1 MKTMNNK
8 AVNDSNTSAIL
19 YGLLGAMA
27 AKGKRL
33 ETGIAFAL
41 AAPYLDELGM
51 EIERQCQE
59 AFRREILSGIFTS
72 TSAAPKQIGDKNGVV
87 VEAGNLSAYKA
98 EAIAEV
104 DNRWRE
110 ILVHP
115 SVVLLLGKRGS
126 GKSALG
132 YRLLELFRFGLTPY
146 VLGVPTQGRKLLPE
160 WVGIAQGLDE
170 IPAKSIVLVDEAYL
184 RYHSKES
191 LSPAS
196 REMSRILNLSRQRDQ
211 TFIFVT
217 QEARQVDKNI
227 ASSANVVVFKDLGM
241 LQLEFDRPELN
252 RIANQAKQAFTRV
265 AGDMR
270 RWSYVYSPDAGFM
283 DLLENSL
290 PSFWDSRLSRIFAA
304 GAEPSPLQLPK
315 PVTVEQRI
323 QKAKELHQQG
333 LSYSKIAK
341 TLNVTKGTAYNYVNG
356 YPYKPQS
363 T

>member
-1 MKTMNNK
+1 MMNNQPK
-8 AVNDSNTSAIL
+8 NNGYSSGIL
-19 YGLLGAMA
+19 WGPLGAITA
-27 AKGKRL
+27 PEGKRL
-33 ETGIAFAL
+33 ERGIICFL
-41 AAPYLDELGM
+41 ASPLLDNLCLEL
-51 EIERQCQE
+51 ERLYTETLRQVTIELVKDLFKPLGLQPAKSPQLE
-59 AFRREILSGIFTS
+59 PAQTS
-72 TSAAPKQIGDKNGVV
+72 TQSPESETDA
-87 VEAGNLSAYKA
+87 
-98 EAIAEV
+98 
-104 DNRWRE
+104 RWRE
-110 ILVHP
+110 VIVHP

-132 YRLLELFRFGLTPY
+132 YRLLEQFRYGLTPY

-160 WVGIAQGLDE
+160 WIGIAQGLDE

-211 TFIFVT
+211 TLIFVT

-227 ASSANVVVFKDLGM
+227 ASSANVVAFKDLGM

-265 AGDMR
+265 AGDKR
-270 RWSYVYSPDAGFM
+270 RWSYVYSPDAVFM

-304 GAEPSPLQLPK
+304 GEEPSHLQLPK

-333 LSYSKIAK
+333 LSYDKIAMI
-341 TLNVTKGTAYNYVNG
+341 LNVAKGTAYNYIKG
-356 YPYKPQS
+356 YPYKPH
-363 T
+363 TA

>member
-1 MKTMNNK
+1 MNNK
-8 AVNDSNTSAIL
+8 VVNDRNTLAIL
-19 YGLLGAMA
+19 CGLVGAMSA
-27 AKGKRL
+27 EGKWL
-33 ETGIAFAL
+33 ETGIVFAL
-41 AAPYLDELGM
+41 VAPFLEELGM
-51 EIERQCQE
+51 EIERQLQE
-59 AFRREILSGIFTS
+59 AFRREIITGIFSSIS
-72 TSAAPKQIGDKNGVV
+72 TAPKQIGDKTEVV
-87 VEAGNLSAYKA
+87 VEAGTLSAHKA

-132 YRLLELFRFGLTPY
+132 YRLLELFRYGLTPY
-146 VLGVPTQGRKLLPE
+146 VLGVPTRGRKLLPE
-160 WVGIAQGLDE
+160 WIGIAQGLDE

-252 RIANQAKQAFTRV
+252 GIANQAKQAFTGV
-265 AGDMR
+265 AGDRR
-270 RWSYVYSPDAGFM
+270 RWSYIYSPDAGFM

-290 PSFWDSRLSRIFAA
+290 PSFWDSRLSRIFVA

-315 PVTVEQRI
+315 PVTLEQRI

-333 LSYSKIAK
+333 QSYSKIGK